1 MTETVQSDTQPPG
14 SAFAALFRP
23 GYLPVGS
30 GRRDFANRPSLFRIR
45 RMTTL
50 QIILIVAL
58 IALIGFWVWYKKKG
72 GA

>member
-1 MTETVQSDTQPPG
+1 M
-14 SAFAALFRP
+14 
-23 GYLPVGS
+23 
-30 GRRDFANRPSLFRIR
+30 DFANGPPRFRIR

-50 QIILIVAL
+50 QIILVVAL